1 MMFSTSHRHFR
12 SVGITCLMAITPGVV
27 GMASAN
33 EPEQFKANPNLL
45 NDAFASNVTQG
56 SDGDRRYEIIQGF
69 AIAEG
74 DIMLGRVD
82 QAGQLIKQFSY
93 RGLGRGDTFGRWPDG
108 IVPFQL
114 PDNASDIQRENVL
127 TAIEHWTNNTSLKF
141 VERTSDNQSSYPNF
155 LRFDSSNNCASF
167 VGMQGGEQSI
177 MIADDCAVGSI
188 VHEIGHAIGLFH
200 EHTRPDRDNF
210 VNVRLDQVFPDKTIN
225 FDVLNAGVEQLGEYD
240 YGSIMHY
247 GEFFFTATGQRT
259 IEAPDGV
266 EIGQRD
272 ALSPLD
278 IESVENMYATDLSVQ
293 YSQLQETTD
302 GLEFD
307 VNVMNLGSLGAH
319 DLMLRVAISDDSTWT
334 GISPNS
340 GWDCLAYGAELRC
353 VREQLA
359 QSEFSS
365 FALLVDPGSG
375 TSADL
380 SMRLE
385 LATRDTDFSNNQFND
400 QSKFAPIDDLGE
412 SEPAE
417 NQNGPSTTPDTTEPV
432 AAAALPSATT
442 TGNSATGSIGSGPTG
457 ATTVNAFSADATGAG
472 SAGYAFLVTGL
483 LIVLRRKLL

>member
-1 MMFSTSHRHFR
+1 
-12 SVGITCLMAITPGVV
+12 
-27 GMASAN
+27 
-33 EPEQFKANPNLL
+33 
-45 NDAFASNVTQG
+45 
-56 SDGDRRYEIIQGF
+56 
-69 AIAEG
+69 
-74 DIMLGRVD
+74 
-82 QAGQLIKQFSY
+82 
-93 RGLGRGDTFGRWPDG
+93 
-108 IVPFQL
+108 
-114 PDNASDIQRENVL
+114 
-127 TAIEHWTNNTSLKF
+127 
-141 VERTSDNQSSYPNF
+141 
-155 LRFDSSNNCASF
+155 
-167 VGMQGGEQSI
+167 MQGGEQSI

-247 GEFFFTATGQRT
+247 GEFFFTATGERT

-417 NQNGPSTTPDTTEPV
+417 NQNEPSTTPDTTEPV

>member
-1 MMFSTSHRHFR
+1 
-12 SVGITCLMAITPGVV
+12 
-27 GMASAN
+27 
-33 EPEQFKANPNLL
+33 
-45 NDAFASNVTQG
+45 
-56 SDGDRRYEIIQGF
+56 
-69 AIAEG
+69 
-74 DIMLGRVD
+74 
-82 QAGQLIKQFSY
+82 
-93 RGLGRGDTFGRWPDG
+93 
-108 IVPFQL
+108 
-114 PDNASDIQRENVL
+114 
-127 TAIEHWTNNTSLKF
+127 
-141 VERTSDNQSSYPNF
+141 
-155 LRFDSSNNCASF
+155 
-167 VGMQGGEQSI
+167 
-177 MIADDCAVGSI
+177 
-188 VHEIGHAIGLFH
+188 
-200 EHTRPDRDNF
+200 
-210 VNVRLDQVFPDKTIN
+210 
-225 FDVLNAGVEQLGEYD
+225 
-240 YGSIMHY
+240 
-247 GEFFFTATGQRT
+247 
-259 IEAPDGV
+259 
-266 EIGQRD
+266 
-272 ALSPLD
+272 
-278 IESVENMYATDLSVQ
+278 MYATDLSVQ

-417 NQNGPSTTPDTTEPV
+417 NQNEPSTTPDTTEPV